1 MITVQ
6 ISRKEDSLIHGFEV
20 KGHAGYAAH
29 GQDIVCA
36 GVSSVTVGTV
46 NSIEA
51 LTGTVMETKMKG
63 GFLSGI
69 VPPVEDESVSGQV
82 QLLLESMVLMLQG
95 IADSYREYIQIQ
107 EVTTKRRR

>member
-6 ISRKEDSLIHGFEV
+6 ISRKEDGLIHGFEV

-46 NSIEA
+46 NSIES
-51 LTGTVMETKMKG
+51 LTGISMETKMKG

-69 VPPVEDESVSGQV
+69 VPPVKDELVSGQV
-82 QLLLESMVLMLQG
+82 QLLLESMVVMLQG

-107 EVTTKRRR
+107 EHTIKRRR